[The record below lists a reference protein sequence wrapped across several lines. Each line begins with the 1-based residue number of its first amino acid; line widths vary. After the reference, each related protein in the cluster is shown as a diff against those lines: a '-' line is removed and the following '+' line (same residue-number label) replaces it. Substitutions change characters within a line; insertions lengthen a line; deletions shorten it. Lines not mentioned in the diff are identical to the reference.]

1 MINTD
6 HLCMSCMREIGDEKQ
21 CPYCGFHA
29 DSPQLAPY
37 LPLRTVVAERY
48 LAGKLL
54 DYNGDGA
61 TYMGWDLEM
70 NTPVTIRE
78 FLPDAIAQRDE
89 ELHLT
94 PMAGCEITYRDCYQS
109 FLELWRKLARM
120 RGLSALILV
129 FDIVEDHGTAYAI
142 SEFMEGVSLREYL
155 LRSPSGYLSWEQA
168 RILFMPVLSTLGTL
182 HSAGIIHRGLS
193 PTALVVGKNGKMRI
207 TGFSIWQARTAR
219 GDLTAQLFPGYAA
232 IEQYGFEGQQGPW
245 TDIYA
250 FSAVLYRTLIGSTP
264 LEATSRVTNDRLM
277 VPGKFAEQLPAYVI
291 NALMNGLQILPEDRT
306 RTVDQLR
313 AELSA
318 SPGSATAA
326 IAYAGKGK
334 EEAPQTAREEPASGG
349 RKRALSGSK
358 TALTAGLISIAV
370 CLALLAVLAVTVWR
384 DDLSLFIHGGKETS
398 ALSETV
404 GTVKVPDFVGM
415 TYTNIVGDKS
425 YTDSFVFETEYQDSD
440 NLGKDIVISQD
451 VAAATDVP
459 RGVRIH
465 LVISSGNEEILLED
479 YTGQNYTTAKLKLEE
494 LGLQCRAILEDNKD
508 SERAG
513 KISTMITQPGKS
525 YKKGTEIY
533 MRVWSEVQTEPAS
546 QIVVTVVPESDG
558 ATQ

>member
-1 MINTD
+1 MMNTD
-6 HLCMSCMREIGDEKQ
+6 HLCMSCMREIGDENQ

-70 NTPVTIRE
+70 NAPVTIRE
-78 FLPDAIAQRDE
+78 FLPDSIAERRED
-89 ELHLT
+89 LT
-94 PMAGCEITYRDCYQS
+94 LVPMAGCEITYRDCYQS

-142 SEFMEGVSLREYL
+142 SEYMEGVSLREYL

-182 HSAGIIHRGLS
+182 HSAGIIHRGIS
-193 PTALVVGKNGKMRI
+193 PTTLIVGKNGKMRI

-306 RTVDQLR
+306 HTVDQLR

-318 SPGSATAA
+318 APGTSTAA
-326 IAYAGKGK
+326 IAYAGK
-334 EEAPQTAREEPASGG
+334 EDAPYQEPVPSG
-349 RKRALSGSK
+349 RKKSASGSK
-358 TALTAGLISIAV
+358 TALIAGLASIAA
-370 CLALLAVLAVTVWR
+370 CLVIFAVLSLTVWR
-384 DDLSLFIHGGKETS
+384 EDIGMFFTGGASTQASSNAPE
-398 ALSETV
+398 L
-404 GTVKVPDFVGM
+404 VKVPDFRGLNYNNIKSN
-415 TYTNIVGDKS
+415 TDYTNA
-425 YTDSFVFETEYQDSD
+425 FFFETEYQDSD
-440 NLGKDIVISQD
+440 TQGKDVVLSQNI
-451 VAAATDVP
+451 AYGTEVP
-459 RGVRIH
+459 KGSTIK
-465 LVISSGNEEILLED
+465 LVLSSGNEEITLPD
-479 YTGQNYTTAKLKLEE
+479 FKGQNYATVKLKLEE
-494 LGLQCRAILEDNKD
+494 MGFQCRAIVEKNDD

-513 KISTMITQPGKS
+513 KVAEMLTTPEKG
-525 YKKGTEIY
+525 YKKGTVIY
-533 MRVWSEVQTEPAS
+533 VKVWGEVETKEAS
-546 QIVVTVVPESDG
+546 QIVITVVPEESTG
-558 ATQ
+558 T

>member
-1 MINTD
+1 MMNTD
-6 HLCMSCMREIGDEKQ
+6 HLCMSCMREIGDENQ

-70 NTPVTIRE
+70 NAPVTIRE
-78 FLPDAIAQRDE
+78 FLPDSIAERRED
-89 ELHLT
+89 LT
-94 PMAGCEITYRDCYQS
+94 LVPMAGCEITYRDCYQS

-142 SEFMEGVSLREYL
+142 SEYMEGVSLREYL

-182 HSAGIIHRGLS
+182 HSAGIIHRGIS
-193 PTALVVGKNGKMRI
+193 PTTLIVGKNGKMRI

-232 IEQYGFEGQQGPW
+232 IEQYGFEGQRGPW

-318 SPGSATAA
+318 APGTSTAA
-326 IAYAGKGK
+326 IAYAGK
-334 EEAPQTAREEPASGG
+334 EDAPYQEPVPSG
-349 RKRALSGSK
+349 RKKSASGSK
-358 TALTAGLISIAV
+358 TALIAGLASIAA
-370 CLALLAVLAVTVWR
+370 CLVIFAVLSLTVWR
-384 DDLSLFIHGGKETS
+384 EDIGMFFTGGASTQASSNAPE
-398 ALSETV
+398 L
-404 GTVKVPDFVGM
+404 VKVPDFRGLNYNNIKSN
-415 TYTNIVGDKS
+415 TDYTNA
-425 YTDSFVFETEYQDSD
+425 FFFETEYQDSD
-440 NLGKDIVISQD
+440 TQGKDVVLSQNI
-451 VAAATDVP
+451 AYGTEVP
-459 RGVRIH
+459 KGSTIK
-465 LVISSGNEEILLED
+465 LVLSSGNEEITLPD
-479 YTGQNYTTAKLKLEE
+479 FKGQNYATVKLKLEE
-494 LGLQCRAILEDNKD
+494 MGFQCRAIVEKNDD

-513 KISTMITQPGKS
+513 KVAEMLTTPEKG
-525 YKKGTEIY
+525 YKKGTVIY
-533 MRVWSEVQTEPAS
+533 VKVWGEVETKEAS
-546 QIVVTVVPESDG
+546 QIVITVVPEESTG
-558 ATQ
+558 T

>member
-1 MINTD
+1 MMNTD
-6 HLCMSCMREIGDEKQ
+6 HLCMSCMREIGDENQ

-70 NTPVTIRE
+70 NAPVTIRE
-78 FLPDAIAQRDE
+78 FLPDSIADRRED
-89 ELHLT
+89 LT
-94 PMAGCEITYRDCYQS
+94 LVPMAGCEITYRDCYQS

-142 SEFMEGVSLREYL
+142 SEYMEGVSLREYL

-182 HSAGIIHRGLS
+182 HSAGIIHRGIS
-193 PTALVVGKNGKMRI
+193 PTTLIVGKNGKMRI

-318 SPGSATAA
+318 APGTSTAA
-326 IAYAGKGK
+326 IAYAGK
-334 EEAPQTAREEPASGG
+334 EDAPYQEPVPSG
-349 RKRALSGSK
+349 RKKSASGSK
-358 TALTAGLISIAV
+358 TALIAGLASIAA
-370 CLALLAVLAVTVWR
+370 CLVIFAVLSLTVWR
-384 DDLSLFIHGGKETS
+384 EDIGMFFTGGASTQASSNAPE
-398 ALSETV
+398 L
-404 GTVKVPDFVGM
+404 VKVPDFRGLNYNNIKSN
-415 TYTNIVGDKS
+415 TDYTNA
-425 YTDSFVFETEYQDSD
+425 FFFETEYQDSD
-440 NLGKDIVISQD
+440 TQGKDVVLSQNI
-451 VAAATDVP
+451 AYGTEVP
-459 RGVRIH
+459 KGSTIK
-465 LVISSGNEEILLED
+465 LVLSSGNEEITLPD
-479 YTGQNYTTAKLKLEE
+479 FKGQNYATVKLKLEE
-494 LGLQCRAILEDNKD
+494 MGFQCRAIVEKNDD

-513 KISTMITQPGKS
+513 KVAEMLTTPEKG
-525 YKKGTEIY
+525 YKKGTVIY
-533 MRVWSEVQTEPAS
+533 VKVWGEVETKEAS
-546 QIVVTVVPESDG
+546 QIVITVVPEESTG
-558 ATQ
+558 T

>member
-1 MINTD
+1 MMNTD
-6 HLCMSCMREIGDEKQ
+6 HLCMSCMREIGDENQ

-70 NTPVTIRE
+70 NAPVTIRE
-78 FLPDAIAQRDE
+78 FLPDSIAERRED
-89 ELHLT
+89 LT
-94 PMAGCEITYRDCYQS
+94 LVPMAGCEITYRDCYQS

-142 SEFMEGVSLREYL
+142 SEYMEGVSLREYL

-182 HSAGIIHRGLS
+182 HSAGIIHRGIS
-193 PTALVVGKNGKMRI
+193 PTTLIVGKNGKMRI

-318 SPGSATAA
+318 APGTSTAA
-326 IAYAGKGK
+326 IAYAGK
-334 EEAPQTAREEPASGG
+334 EDAPYQEPVPSG
-349 RKRALSGSK
+349 RKKSASGSK
-358 TALTAGLISIAV
+358 TALIAGLASIVA
-370 CLALLAVLAVTVWR
+370 CLVIFAVLSLTVWR
-384 DDLSLFIHGGKETS
+384 EDIGMFFTGGASTQASSNAPE
-398 ALSETV
+398 L
-404 GTVKVPDFVGM
+404 VKVPDFRGLNYNNIKSN
-415 TYTNIVGDKS
+415 TDYTNA
-425 YTDSFVFETEYQDSD
+425 FFFETEYQDSD
-440 NLGKDIVISQD
+440 TQGKDVVLSQNI
-451 VAAATDVP
+451 AYGTEVP
-459 RGVRIH
+459 KGSTIK
-465 LVISSGNEEILLED
+465 LVLSSGNEEITLPNFK
-479 YTGQNYTTAKLKLEE
+479 GQNYATVKLKLEE
-494 LGLQCRAILEDNKD
+494 MGFQCRAIVEKNDD

-513 KISTMITQPGKS
+513 KVAEMLTTPEKG
-525 YKKGTEIY
+525 YKKGTVIY
-533 MRVWSEVQTEPAS
+533 VKVWGEVETKEAS
-546 QIVVTVVPESDG
+546 QIVITVVPEESTG
-558 ATQ
+558 T

>member
-1 MINTD
+1 MMNTD
-6 HLCMSCMREIGDEKQ
+6 HLCMSCMREIGDENQ

-70 NTPVTIRE
+70 NAPVTIRE
-78 FLPDAIAQRDE
+78 FLPDSIAERRED
-89 ELHLT
+89 LT
-94 PMAGCEITYRDCYQS
+94 LVPMAGCEITYRDCYQS

-120 RGLSALILV
+120 RRLSALILV

-142 SEFMEGVSLREYL
+142 SEYMEGVSLREYL

-182 HSAGIIHRGLS
+182 HSAGIIHRGIS
-193 PTALVVGKNGKMRI
+193 PTTLIVGKNGKMRI

-318 SPGSATAA
+318 APGTSTAA
-326 IAYAGKGK
+326 IAYAGK
-334 EEAPQTAREEPASGG
+334 EDAPYQEPVPSG
-349 RKRALSGSK
+349 RKKSASGSK
-358 TALTAGLISIAV
+358 TALIAGLASIAA
-370 CLALLAVLAVTVWR
+370 CLVIFAVLSLTVWR
-384 DDLSLFIHGGKETS
+384 EDIGMFFTGGASTQASSNAPE
-398 ALSETV
+398 L
-404 GTVKVPDFVGM
+404 VKVPDFRGLNYNNIKSN
-415 TYTNIVGDKS
+415 TDYTNA
-425 YTDSFVFETEYQDSD
+425 FFFETEYQDSD
-440 NLGKDIVISQD
+440 TQGKDVVLSQNI
-451 VAAATDVP
+451 AYGTEVP
-459 RGVRIH
+459 KGSTIK
-465 LVISSGNEEILLED
+465 LVLSSGNEEITLPD
-479 YTGQNYTTAKLKLEE
+479 FKGQNYATVKLKLEE
-494 LGLQCRAILEDNKD
+494 MGFQCRAIVEKNDD

-513 KISTMITQPGKS
+513 KVAEMLTTPEKG
-525 YKKGTEIY
+525 YKKGTVIY
-533 MRVWSEVQTEPAS
+533 VKVWGEVETKEAS
-546 QIVVTVVPESDG
+546 QIVITVVPEESTG
-558 ATQ
+558 T

>member
-1 MINTD
+1 MMNTD
-6 HLCMSCMREIGDEKQ
+6 HLCMSCMREIGDENQ

-70 NTPVTIRE
+70 NAPVTIRE
-78 FLPDAIAQRDE
+78 FLPDSIAERRED
-89 ELHLT
+89 LT
-94 PMAGCEITYRDCYQS
+94 LVPMAGCEITYRDCYQS

-120 RGLSALILV
+120 RWLSALILV

-142 SEFMEGVSLREYL
+142 SEYMEGVSLREYL

-182 HSAGIIHRGLS
+182 HSAGIIHRGIS
-193 PTALVVGKNGKMRI
+193 PTTLIVGKNGKMRI

-318 SPGSATAA
+318 APGTSTAA
-326 IAYAGKGK
+326 IAYAGK
-334 EEAPQTAREEPASGG
+334 EDAPYQEPVPSG
-349 RKRALSGSK
+349 RKKSASGSK
-358 TALTAGLISIAV
+358 TALIAGLASIAA
-370 CLALLAVLAVTVWR
+370 CLVIFAVLSLTVWR
-384 DDLSLFIHGGKETS
+384 EDIGMFFTGGASTQASSNAPE
-398 ALSETV
+398 L
-404 GTVKVPDFVGM
+404 VKVPDFRGLNYNNIKSN
-415 TYTNIVGDKS
+415 TDYTNA
-425 YTDSFVFETEYQDSD
+425 FFFETEYQDSD
-440 NLGKDIVISQD
+440 TQGKDVVLSQNI
-451 VAAATDVP
+451 AYGTEVP
-459 RGVRIH
+459 KGSTIK
-465 LVISSGNEEILLED
+465 LVLSSGNEEITLPD
-479 YTGQNYTTAKLKLEE
+479 FKGQNYATVKLKLEE
-494 LGLQCRAILEDNKD
+494 MGFQCRAIVEKNDD

-513 KISTMITQPGKS
+513 KVAEMLTTPEKG
-525 YKKGTEIY
+525 YKKGTVIY
-533 MRVWSEVQTEPAS
+533 VKVWGEVETKEAS
-546 QIVVTVVPESDG
+546 QIVITVVPEESTG
-558 ATQ
+558 T

>member
-1 MINTD
+1 MMNTD
-6 HLCMSCMREIGDEKQ
+6 HLCMSCMREIGDENQ

-70 NTPVTIRE
+70 NAPVTIRE
-78 FLPDAIAQRDE
+78 FLPDSIAERRED
-89 ELHLT
+89 LT
-94 PMAGCEITYRDCYQS
+94 LVPMAGCEITYRDCYQS

-142 SEFMEGVSLREYL
+142 SEYMEGVSLREYL

-182 HSAGIIHRGLS
+182 HSAGIIHRGIS
-193 PTALVVGKNGKMRI
+193 PTTLIVGKNGKMRI

-318 SPGSATAA
+318 APGTSTAA
-326 IAYAGKGK
+326 IAYAGK
-334 EEAPQTAREEPASGG
+334 EDAPYQEPVPSG
-349 RKRALSGSK
+349 RKKSASGSK
-358 TALTAGLISIAV
+358 TALIAGLASIAA
-370 CLALLAVLAVTVWR
+370 CLVIFAVLSLTVWQE
-384 DDLSLFIHGGKETS
+384 DIGMFFTGGASTQASSNAPE
-398 ALSETV
+398 L
-404 GTVKVPDFVGM
+404 VKVPDFRGLNYNNIKSN
-415 TYTNIVGDKS
+415 TDYTNA
-425 YTDSFVFETEYQDSD
+425 FFFETEYQDSD
-440 NLGKDIVISQD
+440 TQGKDVVLSQNI
-451 VAAATDVP
+451 AYGTEVP
-459 RGVRIH
+459 KGSTIK
-465 LVISSGNEEILLED
+465 LVLSSGNEEITLPD
-479 YTGQNYTTAKLKLEE
+479 FKGQNYATVKLKLEE
-494 LGLQCRAILEDNKD
+494 MGFQCRAIVEKNDD

-513 KISTMITQPGKS
+513 KVAEMLTTPEKG
-525 YKKGTEIY
+525 YKKGTVIY
-533 MRVWSEVQTEPAS
+533 VKVWGEVETKEAS
-546 QIVVTVVPESDG
+546 QIVITVVPEESTG
-558 ATQ
+558 T

>member
-1 MINTD
+1 MMNTD
-6 HLCMSCMREIGDEKQ
+6 HLCMSCMREIGDENQ

-70 NTPVTIRE
+70 NAPVTIRE
-78 FLPDAIAQRDE
+78 FLPDSIAERRED
-89 ELHLT
+89 LT
-94 PMAGCEITYRDCYQS
+94 LVPMAGCEITYRDCYQS

-142 SEFMEGVSLREYL
+142 SEYMEGVSLREYL

-182 HSAGIIHRGLS
+182 HSAGIIHRGIS
-193 PTALVVGKNGKMRI
+193 PTTLIVGKNGKMRI

-318 SPGSATAA
+318 APGTSTAA
-326 IAYAGKGK
+326 IAYAGK
-334 EEAPQTAREEPASGG
+334 EDAPYQEPVPSG
-349 RKRALSGSK
+349 RKKSASGSK
-358 TALTAGLISIAV
+358 TALIAGLASIAA
-370 CLALLAVLAVTVWR
+370 CLVIFAVLSLTVWR
-384 DDLSLFIHGGKETS
+384 EDIGLFFTGGASTQASSNAPE
-398 ALSETV
+398 L
-404 GTVKVPDFVGM
+404 VKVPDFRGLNYNNIKSN
-415 TYTNIVGDKS
+415 TDYTNA
-425 YTDSFVFETEYQDSD
+425 FFFETEYQDSD
-440 NLGKDIVISQD
+440 TQGKDVVLSQNI
-451 VAAATDVP
+451 AYGTEVP
-459 RGVRIH
+459 KGSTIK
-465 LVISSGNEEILLED
+465 LVLSSGNEEITLPD
-479 YTGQNYTTAKLKLEE
+479 FKGQNYATVKLKLEE
-494 LGLQCRAILEDNKD
+494 MGFQCRAIVEKNDD

-513 KISTMITQPGKS
+513 KVAEMLTTPEKG
-525 YKKGTEIY
+525 YKKGTVIY
-533 MRVWSEVQTEPAS
+533 VKVWGEVETKEAS
-546 QIVVTVVPESDG
+546 QIVITVVPEESTG
-558 ATQ
+558 T

>member
-6 HLCMSCMREIGDEKQ
+6 HLCMSCMREIGEEKQ

-37 LPLRTVVAERY
+37 LPLRTVVAEHY
-48 LAGKLL
+48 LVGKLL

-61 TYMGWDLEM
+61 TYMGWDLNM

-78 FLPDAIAQRDE
+78 FLPDAIAERTEDLQ
-89 ELHLT
+89 LT
-94 PMAGCEITYRDCYQS
+94 AMAGCEITYRDCYQS

-129 FDIVEDHGTAYAI
+129 FDIVEDHGTAYAV
-142 SEFMEGVSLREYL
+142 SEYMEGVTLREYL

-193 PTALVVGKNGKMRI
+193 PTTLAVGKNGKMRI

-306 RTVDQLR
+306 RTVEQLR

-318 SPGSATAA
+318 SPGASTTA
-326 IAYAGKGK
+326 IAYAGK
-334 EEAPQTAREEPASGG
+334 EEPTQARQEPSRGG
-349 RKRALSGSK
+349 RKKGLSGSK
-358 TALTAGLISIAV
+358 TALIAGLASIAV
-370 CLALLAVLAVTVWR
+370 CLVLLGGLALTVWR
-384 DDLSLFIHGGKETS
+384 DDLSLFFHGSNGPAVSTE
-398 ALSETV
+398 AGETV
-404 GTVKVPDFVGM
+404 RVPDFVGM
-415 TYTNIVGDKS
+415 TYTNIVSDQS
-425 YTDSFVFETEYQDSD
+425 YMANFAFETEYRDSD
-440 NLGKDIVISQD
+440 TLAKDVVISQD
-451 VAAATDVP
+451 ILSETEVP
-459 RGVRIH
+459 KGSKIK

-494 LGLQCRAILEDNKD
+494 MGFQCRAILQNNKD

-513 KISTMITQPGKS
+513 KISAMITQPGKK

-533 MRVWSEVQTEPAS
+533 MKVWSEVQTEAAS
-546 QIVVTVVPESDG
+546 QIVVTVVPETAGES
-558 ATQ
+558 Q